1 MLYTILDITFAI
13 IIGIIG
19 SSVGII
25 FLKNQS
31 KEH

>member
-1 MLYTILDITFAI
+1 MLYTILDIIFAL
-13 IIGIIG
+13 IIGIID

-25 FLKNQS
+25 FLKKQP